1 MDEGPSA
8 PVQAPVVEDHN
19 ETNGLPIQ
27 PDNEQVPGRQE
38 PKQEKERLPNGTSE
52 NDQNLGRKYL
62 SEAIDR
68 SDSEAET
75 VVLDDKQDAK
85 KDKAVNKIKLEDA
98 ILTSETIPGPAQERR
113 NGELNG
119 PAQNTDPRPSLKRKR
134 GKEAP
139 RKEDETTRHDS
150 SSLSSTPSSPAPRVN
165 SSKTSDS
172 RSDRSASSPPVDDRT
187 NGKLR
192 KQRFHGNRQ
201 PQDNHD
207 TSADANQVRARR
219 ETRSA
224 TFHEERSPKS
234 ESPPRTTNRAKS
246 TQSNLPSNHG
256 LNKRRKPAPLHVERR
271 RRISDADSDGSSSV
285 QSHHRLQKLQSTDS
299 YAMSPVKISHK
310 KNIDRSGRT
319 LLARACT
326 QGPAEAE
333 KWIKERPQDIDIPDN
348 AGNTPLQ
355 MASLQGLDEVV
366 KLLIDAGCDL
376 NCKNVDHDTP
386 LIDAVENCHLEVVK
400 LLLRAGVDPRHRNA
414 QGQEPLELVDL
425 ELDDGEEMRNLL
437 LKARKD
443 SDLTRR
449 QSEDQRHH
457 ARDGD
462 TPSAPASGASPT
474 ESNRSPPPV
483 DIGGRRRTAR
493 SQPTKDSLLW
503 VNPTPQRLREE
514 AGKGNLEIV
523 DHILKMQPKVQPD
536 AVLAA
541 VKGGHDE
548 VLGLMFAIAPPDPDP
563 EPLQFLEHQPAY
575 ATPMLAAIG
584 RGNTK
589 VIRLILNQPG
599 FDPTRRLFKGQ
610 TYPEIAE
617 ERKGEEWEEEVRM
630 LQQAIDEHQKTGG
643 RRSNTNS
650 PRKVRTKRAVPKDES
665 PEPSSSPH
673 ESRKIR
679 RPFPKVNDDS
689 DAEVKQRPSYHG
701 TAVRQRSGSNPDH
714 NSRDAD
720 RLSSRPLK
728 ARTRDDSNN
737 STNGTARNDSIKP
750 KRKLM
755 SGNDLRTDQEA
766 RRRLKDVDE
775 VPKPPDQASQPRSR
789 QSFSSHDG
797 PQARLDD
804 TTFAHPNVRKAN
816 SEEPVQDKEDSR
828 KKRLRVSLSPQ
839 ASRSELQEAT
849 KKVKRQRVNSQGKAV
864 DQGQVEP
871 APSEPMIV
879 DIVTSPTA
887 LQPQSGQG
895 SAPVAFMG
903 APPIQSAAASFI
915 DNVQAASGNNQL
927 GRAIDLMFDDAGK
940 PEASYEEANFGHY
953 DSNGQQPDMPATSG
967 THPHDPANAKV
978 AENEAE
984 PVSLQEENE
993 LKEQE
998 TLGEQERIRSE
1009 EAAEARRESQRQA
1022 EEAERLA
1029 QQEREAEETR
1039 MAKLRR
1045 EEELQR
1051 RRIDEE
1057 NKRREEQERRKR
1069 EREERERLRRLR
1081 QAQEA
1086 EKARIE
1092 ALPNGLRRAAE
1103 LGPDRARDSKEITKW
1118 LPLRTVTGQ
1127 DLRLGSNGQNMEER
1141 WMANVQA
1148 APLLAIQDLELSQ
1161 CKSSS
1166 GWTRSSPDPC
1176 PDTAWTRL
1184 PASPAQV
1191 SSLWRQLRTPM
1202 SIATTSPFLGIKE
1215 AVELDNQTQP
1225 KFFNLKVFWIRLSDF
1240 LDIVPRHP
1248 HLDGI
1253 NLPTRA
1259 IVLHDM
1265 ASARSPT
1272 PGHAQD
1278 QKGHHGEPLVNG
1290 ILPNGIP

>member
-8 PVQAPVVEDHN
+8 IVQAPVVED
-19 ETNGLPIQ
+19 TKGLPIQ
-27 PDNEQVPGRQE
+27 PDHEEVPGRQE
-38 PKQEKERLPNGTSE
+38 PKKENQPLPNGISE
-52 NDQNLGRKYL
+52 NNENLSRKHS

-75 VVLDDKQDAK
+75 VVLDGKQDSK
-85 KDKAVNKIKLEDA
+85 NEKAVNKIKLEDA
-98 ILTSETIPGPAQERR
+98 ILTSETIPGSAQERT

-119 PAQNTDPRPSLKRKR
+119 PDQKPDPRPLLKRKR

-139 RKEDETTRHDS
+139 RKEDDTARHDS
-150 SSLSSTPSSPAPRVN
+150 SSLSSTRSSPAPRVN

-192 KQRFHGNRQ
+192 KQRSHGNRQ
-201 PQDNHD
+201 PQDSHD

-234 ESPPRTTNRAKS
+234 ESPRTTNRAKS

-256 LNKRRKPAPLHVERR
+256 LNKQRKPAPLHVERR

-326 QGPAEAE
+326 QGPIEAE

-355 MASLQGLDEVV
+355 MASLQGIDEVV

-400 LLLRAGVDPRHRNA
+400 LLLKAGVDPRHRNA

-425 ELDDGEEMRNLL
+425 ELDDGAEMRNLL

-541 VKGGHDE
+541 VKGGHDD

-563 EPLQFLEHQPAY
+563 EPLQSHEHQPGY

-599 FDPTRRLFKGQ
+599 FDPTRRLVKNQ

-617 ERKGEEWEEEVRM
+617 DRKGEEWEEEVRM

-679 RPFPKVNDDS
+679 RPVPKVNEDS

-714 NSRDAD
+714 SSRDAD

-728 ARTRDDSNN
+728 ARSRDDSNN
-737 STNGTARNDSIKP
+737 SANGTARTDSIKP

-775 VPKPPDQASQPRSR
+775 VPKPPDQASEPRSR
-789 QSFSSHDG
+789 QSFSSHDR
-797 PQARLDD
+797 PKARLDD
-804 TTFAHPNVRKAN
+804 NALSHPTARKAI
-816 SEEPVQDKEDSR
+816 SEEPMQDKEDSR

-864 DQGQVEP
+864 DHGQVEP
-871 APSEPMIV
+871 AASEPMIT
-879 DIVTSPTA
+879 DIVMSPTA

-903 APPIQSAAASFI
+903 APPIQSSAPSFI
-915 DNVQAASGNNQL
+915 DNVEAANGSDQQE
-927 GRAIDLMFDDAGK
+927 RAIDLSIMNSTVNNSMF
-940 PEASYEEANFGHY
+940 
-953 DSNGQQPDMPATSG
+953 
-967 THPHDPANAKV
+967 
-978 AENEAE
+978 
-984 PVSLQEENE
+984 
-993 LKEQE
+993 
-998 TLGEQERIRSE
+998 
-1009 EAAEARRESQRQA
+1009 
-1022 EEAERLA
+1022 
-1029 QQEREAEETR
+1029 
-1039 MAKLRR
+1039 
-1045 EEELQR
+1045 
-1051 RRIDEE
+1051 
-1057 NKRREEQERRKR
+1057 
-1069 EREERERLRRLR
+1069 
-1081 QAQEA
+1081 
-1086 EKARIE
+1086 
-1092 ALPNGLRRAAE
+1092 
-1103 LGPDRARDSKEITKW
+1103 
-1118 LPLRTVTGQ
+1118 
-1127 DLRLGSNGQNMEER
+1127 
-1141 WMANVQA
+1141 
-1148 APLLAIQDLELSQ
+1148 
-1161 CKSSS
+1161 
-1166 GWTRSSPDPC
+1166 
-1176 PDTAWTRL
+1176 
-1184 PASPAQV
+1184 
-1191 SSLWRQLRTPM
+1191 
-1202 SIATTSPFLGIKE
+1202 
-1215 AVELDNQTQP
+1215 
-1225 KFFNLKVFWIRLSDF
+1225 
-1240 LDIVPRHP
+1240 
-1248 HLDGI
+1248 
-1253 NLPTRA
+1253 
-1259 IVLHDM
+1259 
-1265 ASARSPT
+1265 
-1272 PGHAQD
+1272 
-1278 QKGHHGEPLVNG
+1278 
-1290 ILPNGIP
+1290 

>member
-1 MDEGPSA
+1 MDEEPGA
-8 PVQAPVVEDHN
+8 IIQAPVLEDHN
-19 ETNGLPIQ
+19 ETQGLPIQ
-27 PDNEQVPGRQE
+27 PDKEQVPDPQE
-38 PKQEKERLPNGTSE
+38 PKKEGEQLPNGISGDHL
-52 NDQNLGRKYL
+52 NQSRKQP
-62 SEAIDR
+62 SEAVER

-75 VVLDDKQDAK
+75 VVLDGKQDSK
-85 KDKAVNKIKLEDA
+85 NDNPVNQIKLEDA
-98 ILTSETIPGPAQERR
+98 ILNSDSIPGPAQERR
-113 NGELNG
+113 NGELNR
-119 PAQNTDPRPSLKRKR
+119 PDQNTDPRPSLKRKR

-139 RKEDETTRHDS
+139 RKEDESVCYDS
-150 SSLSSTPSSPAPRVN
+150 SSLSSTPSSPAPRVH

-192 KQRFHGNRQ
+192 KQRTRGSRQ
-201 PQDNHD
+201 PQDGHD
-207 TSADANQVRARR
+207 TSADANEVRARR

-224 TFHEERSPKS
+224 TFHDERSQKS

-256 LNKRRKPAPLHVERR
+256 LKKRRKPAPLHVERR

-285 QSHHRLQKLQSTDS
+285 HSHHRLQKLQSTDS

-366 KLLIDAGCDL
+366 RLLIDAGCDL
-376 NCKNVDHDTP
+376 NGKNVDHDTP

-400 LLLRAGVDPRHRNA
+400 LLLKAGVDPRHRNA

-425 ELDDGEEMRNLL
+425 ERDDGEEMRNLL

-474 ESNRSPPPV
+474 ESNRSPPPADV
-483 DIGGRRRTAR
+483 GGRRRTAR

-523 DHILKMQPKVQPD
+523 DYILKMQPRVQPD

-548 VLGLMFAIAPPDPDP
+548 VLGLMFAIASPDPDP
-563 EPLQFLEHQPAY
+563 EPLQSLEHQPAF

-599 FDPTRRLFKGQ
+599 FDPTRRPFKNQ

-617 ERKGEEWEEEVRM
+617 ERKGEEWEEETRM

-643 RRSNTNS
+643 RRSNTS
-650 PRKVRTKRAVPKDES
+650 SLRKVRTKRAVPKDES

-689 DAEVKQRPSYHG
+689 DTEVKSRPSYHG

-728 ARTRDDSNN
+728 ARSKDDSNN
-737 STNGTARNDSIKP
+737 SANGTPRNDSIKP

-775 VPKPPDQASQPRSR
+775 VPKPPDQASEPRSR
-789 QSFSSHDG
+789 QSFSSHDR

-804 TTFAHPNVRKAN
+804 TTLSHPNARKAT

-839 ASRSELQEAT
+839 ASRAELHEAT
-849 KKVKRQRVNSQGKAV
+849 KKAKRQRVNSQGKAV
-864 DQGQVEP
+864 DQGKIEP
-871 APSEPMIV
+871 APSELMIA

-903 APPIQSAAASFI
+903 APPTESSAAIFME
-915 DNVQAASGNNQL
+915 NVEAANRNEQQE
-927 GRAIDLMFDDAGK
+927 RAINSMFDDTEK
-940 PEASYEEANFGHY
+940 PEALVGEAVRQRY
-953 DSNGQQPDMPATSG
+953 RLNGQQLDNSLASG
-967 THPHDPANAKV
+967 AQQHNSYDAKV
-978 AENEAE
+978 SKTETE
-984 PVSLQEENE
+984 PVSVQEKIE
-993 LKEQE
+993 LEEQQ
-998 TLGEQERIRSE
+998 TLIEQERLRSE
-1009 EAAEARRESQRQA
+1009 EAEEARRESQRQA
-1022 EEAERLA
+1022 DEAERLA
-1029 QQEREAEETR
+1029 QQDREAEEAR
-1039 MAKLRR
+1039 MARLTR
-1045 EEELQR
+1045 EVELQR
-1051 RRIDEE
+1051 RRNDEE
-1057 NKRREEQERRKR
+1057 NKRREEQERKKR

-1127 DLRLGSNGQNMEER
+1127 DLRLGTNGQNLEER

-1148 APLLAIQDLELSQ
+1148 APLLAIQDLELTQ
-1161 CKSSS
+1161 CKSLR
-1166 GWTRSSPDPC
+1166 GWKRSPPNSC

-1184 PASPAQV
+1184 PASPAQIN
-1191 SSLWRQLRTPM
+1191 SLWRQLRTPM
-1202 SIATTSPFLGIKE
+1202 SIASTSPFLGIKE

-1225 KFFNLKVFWIRLSDF
+1225 KFLNLKIFWIRLSEF
-1240 LDIVPRHP
+1240 LDIVPRHS

-1253 NLPTRA
+1253 TLPTRA
-1259 IVLHDM
+1259 IVLHDI

-1272 PGHAQD
+1272 PAHAQD
-1278 QKGHHGEPLVNG
+1278 QKGQHGEHLVNG
-1290 ILPNGIP
+1290 VLPNGVA